1 MQSYTPGCQM
11 PRPSPVTDVVRDLFE
26 SRARHSWSLQELHD
40 EASQRLGNADYS
52 SVFRAAQAMEREGV
66 VSKIDVGD
74 GKARFELRD
83 DHHEHIR
90 CERCGRVAE
99 VPGCSLEDVEA
110 AVRKTTGYQVLSHQ
124 LTFTGRCPE
133 CAAGVR

>member
-1 MQSYTPGCQM
+1 M
-11 PRPSPVTDVVRDLFE
+11 PRPSPVTDVVRELFE
-26 SRARHSWSLQELHD
+26 SRRRHSWSLQELHE
-40 EASQRLGNADYS
+40 EASEKLGAADYS

-90 CERCGRVAE
+90 CENCGRVAE
-99 VPGCSLEDVEA
+99 VPGCSLDDVEA
-110 AVRKTTGYQVLSHQ
+110 AVRKTTGYEVLSHQ
-124 LTFTGRCPE
+124 LIFTGRCPD
-133 CAAGVR
+133 CTT